1 MPIDYSKYPKNW
13 KTEIRPAILER
24 AKNRCENCG
33 VKNYSEGFR
42 NKEGNFYT
50 TDFIIEEMESTGLDM
65 FEDELSHCVK
75 SDGTSKPV
83 KIVLTIS
90 HTDHDT
96 QNNDYSNLKALC
108 QKCHL
113 NHDKEHHAKNAR
125 ETREKKKGLIKL
137 EL

>member
-24 AKNRCENCG
+24 AQNRCENCG
-33 VKNYSEGFR
+33 ARNYGLIHRHGQGLHDFRYAPEGSALDSLIDLGY
-42 NKEGNFYT
+42 K
-50 TDFIIEEMESTGLDM
+50 FI
-65 FEDELSHCVK
+65 
-75 SDGTSKPV
+75 
-83 KIVLTIS
+83 KIILTIS

-113 NHDKEHHAKNAR
+113 DHDKEHHAKNAR